1 MRNSIVI
8 ISIGLAVTF
17 PAFADEEGKKIENT
31 SNYEQFTECTAVTSW
46 LLKGRNIDEI
56 DGTRRIK
63 IPKGWKVVG
72 TNTIDRDPV
81 FFICR

>member
-1 MRNSIVI
+1 MRKAILI
-8 ISIGLAVTF
+8 IAIGLAGTF
-17 PAFADEEGKKIENT
+17 PALADEEGIEKA
-31 SNYEQFTECTAVTSW
+31 SMHEQFTECTAVTSW